1 MKIYIKNMVCD
12 RCIMAVEKLLDD
24 SNMNY
29 RSVRLGEV
37 ELVQAG
43 LSDTERQKLASDL
56 EKIGFALIDDKKS
69 QIIEA
74 IKTKIIELVHRSDG
88 QTVQKLSVVLADEL
102 SYDYNY
108 LSNLFSSIEGVTVEH
123 YYIQQ
128 RIERVKELLV
138 YNELNMSEISVKMG
152 YSSVAY
158 LSSQFKKVTGL
169 TPTHFKKIRT
179 NKRSPLDKV

>member
-1 MKIYIKNMVCD
+1 MVCD

-24 SNMNY
+24 SGIAY
-29 RSVRLGEV
+29 RSVKLGEV
-37 ELVQAG
+37 ELEQTQLG
-43 LSDTERQKLASDL
+43 PDERQRLEEDL

-74 IKTKIIELVHRSDG
+74 IKTKIIALVHRTDG
-88 QTVQKLSVVLADEL
+88 QSVQKLSVILADDL
-102 SYDYNY
+102 HYDYNY
-108 LSNLFSSIEGVTVEH
+108 LSNLFSSIEGVTIEH

-138 YNELNMSEISVKMG
+138 YNELTLSEIGAKMG

-169 TPTHFKKIRT
+169 TPSQFKKLQDSSLR
-179 NKRSPLDKV
+179 KPLDKL